1 MSDMKKKLFVFGMLA
16 VATNSYAGLT
26 DDLKNIMEA
35 KQMPSQ
41 QQSSQPSGSLTQ
53 SLQQMQT
60 ASIKDEMERKL
71 YKPITINVNNVSFE
85 YLFSLI
91 SNYAKVP
98 IILKDFENASS
109 TSALPATSPA
119 ATSPAGGT
127 TGTATT
133 PMPGMP
139 GAPRAP
145 TTNTGTTTMP
155 TAVGGSSKLGYVSY
169 YTENKPIMYVLD
181 ELCGLYD
188 LSYDITD
195 DGKVIV
201 YRYKSDVLQVRLPAL
216 TENINLTDDYLTLN
230 YKKDFYNNLEK
241 SLQGLLKDRNSKITI
256 NEMGYVTIRARPSE
270 VELVRKTVEQIN
282 KYFTTTIPL
291 RITVMIVKLN
301 DKKTMGLNL
310 FKWIQ
315 SNVGSGLSLTT
326 GYTGSIHPTNAFTIG
341 VSGTKLTGAI
351 IQALGEIGDV
361 RVVEDN
367 FMRALNYRPI
377 MWKPLTKQ
385 RILSNVQ
392 LTYMQTAPT
401 TAGGGTGGGG
411 AIATPQ
417 ITTETENIDQGSNL
431 MLVPYVLDEKEG
443 RIIINFYRSQKDI
456 LKLENWEVNLG
467 GAGSTQ
473 IILPTVKSYS
483 QLQGTELRKGE
494 QLILFSSTLT
504 TAQIQKEGIPF
515 LQNIPIL
522 GYLFGTQVKEDD
534 KFQVIV
540 TIGYEEK

>member
-1 MSDMKKKLFVFGMLA
+1 MKKKLFVFGMLA

-35 KQMPSQ
+35 KQQ
-41 QQSSQPSGSLTQ
+41 ASQPSGSLTQ

-60 ASIKDEMERKL
+60 ASIKDEVERKL

-109 TSALPATSPA
+109 TSALPSVL
-119 ATSPAGGT
+119 PAGGS
-127 TGTATT
+127 TAIT
-133 PMPGMP
+133 PMPGRP
-139 GAPRAP
+139 GAPRTAP
-145 TTNTGTTTMP
+145 TTNTGTTATS
-155 TAVGGSSKLGYVSY
+155 TAVGGLSKLGYVSY

-241 SLQGLLKDRNSKITI
+241 SLQGLLKDENSKITI
-256 NEMGYVTIRARPSE
+256 NEMGYITVRARPSE

-291 RITVMIVKLN
+291 RLTVIIVKLN

-310 FKWIQ
+310 FNWVQ
-315 SNVGSGLSLTT
+315 SNVGSGLSLKT
-326 GYTGSIHPTNAFTIG
+326 GYTSSIHPTNAFTIG
-341 VSGTKLTGAI
+341 VSGAKLTGAI

-367 FMRALNYRPI
+367 YMRALNYRPI

-392 LTYMQTAPT
+392 LTYMQSAPT
-401 TAGGGTGGGG
+401 VPGGGSGSGSIT
-411 AIATPQ
+411 TPQ

-443 RIIINFYRSQKDI
+443 RIVINFYRSQKDI

-522 GYLFGTQVKEDD
+522 GYLFGTQIKEDD

-540 TIGYEEK
+540 TISYEEK